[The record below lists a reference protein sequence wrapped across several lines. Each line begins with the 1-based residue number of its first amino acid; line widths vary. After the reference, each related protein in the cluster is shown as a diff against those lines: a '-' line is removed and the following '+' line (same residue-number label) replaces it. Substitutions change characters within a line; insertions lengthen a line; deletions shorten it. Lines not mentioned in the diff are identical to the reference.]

1 MRPIAA
7 GHSDPMRG
15 SKNACARA
23 IMFMLDRCEQRGTV
37 DNLRMVS
44 CTALTGTIRAG
55 NQQLRNA
62 NNFPANSDG
71 TAVDVSKLRLKLVV
85 HDVAQLYTSLPHDV
99 VREALAWLT
108 STYKKTVRQKQAFI
122 AVPIRGRQA
131 KSQIH
136 GGRSQNEATA
146 TTWSLES
153 ITALVDL
160 SLEFSYLQLGVDHPL
175 RQTVGIAMGCPAS
188 GALALTALAFMEHS
202 SYQKIPAA
210 MRPRLFGM
218 RIMDDLA
225 RAVVYLVDD
234 AQTEAEADRLLQAT
248 KYHDSL
254 ILEQTSDPAQ
264 PFTRYLE
271 GELFV
276 HEGGSLDCRF
286 FNPNVVRLNP
296 GVDSGAVSL
305 SYELR
310 CEKLRFR
317 SWSSYGPPSVKR
329 QVIYGFFR
337 RMHGYGLDLERTQT
351 EAGTQLVIELLH
363 YNYPVQFLRSL
374 IEQATDETICPLS
387 KCSLLSLRELVEPTT
402 TRRPCATPW

>member
-1 MRPIAA
+1 MTPHLH
-7 GHSDPMRG
+7 G
-15 SKNACARA
+15 K
-23 IMFMLDRCEQRGTV
+23 
-37 DNLRMVS
+37 
-44 CTALTGTIRAG
+44 
-55 NQQLRNA
+55 
-62 NNFPANSDG
+62 PA
-71 TAVDVSKLRLKLVV
+71 
-85 HDVAQLYTSLPHDV
+85 
-99 VREALAWLT
+99 
-108 STYKKTVRQKQAFI
+108 
-122 AVPIRGRQA
+122 
-131 KSQIH
+131 
-136 GGRSQNEATA
+136 
-146 TTWSLES
+146 
-153 ITALVDL
+153 
-160 SLEFSYLQLGVDHPL
+160 
-175 RQTVGIAMGCPAS
+175 
-188 GALALTALAFMEHS
+188 ALAFMEHS

-210 MRPRLFGM
+210 MRPRLFGL

-234 AQTEAEADRLLQAT
+234 AQTEAEVDRLLQAT

-276 HEGGSLDCRF
+276 HEGRSLDCRF

-310 CEKLRFR
+310 REKLRFR
-317 SWSSYGPPSVKR
+317 SWSSYGPPSVKT

-402 TRRPCATPW
+402 QTRPRATPW

>member
-1 MRPIAA
+1 MLHDANLKLFSPASPHYERAAETSTEIMARYKAAFDAARIAPARWNVGGQISPAYGMPKFKSFKDGYDDSPPARQAGGYDDPPARQAGARAEPGCHCGVAGKSKICPRFADHVQRTPPWSSERVLPPKLKMRPIAA

-37 DNLRMVS
+37 DNMRMIS
-44 CTALTGTIRAG
+44 CTALTNTLRAG

-175 RQTVGIAMGCPAS
+175 R
-188 GALALTALAFMEHS
+188 
-202 SYQKIPAA
+202 
-210 MRPRLFGM
+210 RL
-218 RIMDDLA
+218 
-225 RAVVYLVDD
+225 
-234 AQTEAEADRLLQAT
+234 
-248 KYHDSL
+248 
-254 ILEQTSDPAQ
+254 
-264 PFTRYLE
+264 
-271 GELFV
+271 
-276 HEGGSLDCRF
+276 
-286 FNPNVVRLNP
+286 
-296 GVDSGAVSL
+296 
-305 SYELR
+305 
-310 CEKLRFR
+310 
-317 SWSSYGPPSVKR
+317 
-329 QVIYGFFR
+329 
-337 RMHGYGLDLERTQT
+337 
-351 EAGTQLVIELLH
+351 
-363 YNYPVQFLRSL
+363 
-374 IEQATDETICPLS
+374 
-387 KCSLLSLRELVEPTT
+387 
-402 TRRPCATPW
+402 

>member
-1 MRPIAA
+1 M
-7 GHSDPMRG
+7 
-15 SKNACARA
+15 
-23 IMFMLDRCEQRGTV
+23 
-37 DNLRMVS
+37 
-44 CTALTGTIRAG
+44 
-55 NQQLRNA
+55 
-62 NNFPANSDG
+62 
-71 TAVDVSKLRLKLVV
+71 DVSKLRLKLVV

-248 KYHDSL
+248 KYHDNL
-254 ILEQTSDPAQ
+254 ILEHTSDPAHDRETMSEDHGD
-264 PFTRYLE
+264 PFLRRFR
-271 GELFV
+271 GCELKFSWSV
-276 HEGGSLDCRF
+276 DGTPSPHGRLRGACR
-286 FNPNVVRLNP
+286 VRLWRRFAAGQP
-296 GVDSGAVSL
+296 VASQGGCQSADA
-305 SYELR
+305 
-310 CEKLRFR
+310 CE
-317 SWSSYGPPSVKR
+317 
-329 QVIYGFFR
+329 R
-337 RMHGYGLDLERTQT
+337 R
-351 EAGTQLVIELLH
+351 A
-363 YNYPVQFLRSL
+363 
-374 IEQATDETICPLS
+374 
-387 KCSLLSLRELVEPTT
+387 
-402 TRRPCATPW
+402 